1 MSDSDLVPLMY
12 RAQIEHRGK
21 IQYTGNRGQQEEDQP
36 ASKWLNQ
43 WLKGCPPVP
52 KAPDENVPK
61 WKQKPQQTKVKIPQ
75 FGANVHTW
83 EYTQSWR
90 FVTNSGQDEGIIR
103 PVIGAK
109 GIPFYPGSS
118 MKGAFLRAC
127 QQIAPDKLLDYCG
140 GEVEEIIAG
149 KTQKKTKPGVL
160 RFHGGYPVDMSWGNT
175 KRLLDLVH
183 NQEERQVMRNENSS
197 AKVQISLYQTKF
209 KFGISRIK
217 NNTHIHVDWNLVE
230 KIWER
235 ALSDGIGSRT
245 SAGYGRFEKI
255 QDQNKIFVSSS
266 KVLASVNLSGRG
278 IVSTLLNGTTEFR
291 PNMFKAALRGHT
303 LRLLAGVT
311 NDETTQRLTKE
322 LWGGFLQC
330 NEESGSIVGKFG
342 IDFQVKELLP
352 DRHTYTPP
360 AKRPQTMHLY
370 NLKSGRLDIFAA
382 KSSSEKD
389 REFLTLLIK
398 FSLLLG
404 GFGKSWRR
412 VHHDL
417 FYQSYFDNNDKPM
430 IGCHWLFT
438 KLSESAD
445 YCITAPRGELD
456 NIKTFLATIPDTVR
470 NYFNLPST
478 NNHVNNWREVWHPQ
492 KVQVWGRIAEDKN
505 DSQAVEWFHLDN
517 FIKRTELTGRIGNRE
532 DPSKVSR
539 IWHRMYPLYV
549 KVDGQIM
556 HKKNGDGNY
565 KYVELLTIFTPDDLP
580 KARDFLTFLNK
591 GKNFTKLWG
600 GN

>member
-12 RAQIEHRGK
+12 RAQIEDRGK
-21 IQYTGNRGQQEEDQP
+21 IQYAGGRGQQEEDQP

-61 WKQKPQQTKVKIPQ
+61 WKQKPPQTQVKIPQ

-217 NNTHIHVDWNLVE
+217 NNIHIHVDWNLVE

-255 QDQNKIFVSSS
+255 QDQNKIFLSSN

-278 IVSTLLNGTTEFR
+278 IFSTLLNGTTEFR

-311 NDETTQRLTKE
+311 NDETTQRLTKKM
-322 LWGGFLQC
+322 WGGFLQC
-330 NEESGSIVGKFG
+330 GEESGSIVGKFG
-342 IDFQVKELLP
+342 VDFQVKDLAFEEHKYSSNG
-352 DRHTYTPP
+352 RR
-360 AKRPQTMHLY
+360 ARPMPLY
-370 NLKSGRLDIFAA
+370 NLKSGILDIFAVQ
-382 KSSSEKD
+382 SCSEQE

-412 VHHDL
+412 VHHGL
-417 FYQSYFDNNDKPM
+417 FYQSYFKNNDKPM
-430 IGCHWLFT
+430 IGCHWLFS
-438 KLSESAD
+438 KPSESAD

-456 NIKTFLATIPDTVR
+456 NIKTFLASIPDSVR

-492 KVQVWGRIAEDKN
+492 RVQVWGRIAEDKN
-505 DSQAVEWFHLDN
+505 DSQAVEWFHKDN
-517 FIKRTELTGRIGNRE
+517 FIKKTELTGIIGK
-532 DPSKVSR
+532 PSKVSR

-549 KVDGQIM
+549 KIDGKLI
-556 HKKNGDGNY
+556 HKKNERGNY
-565 KYVELLTIFTPDDLP
+565 KYFELLTIFTPDDLP
-580 KARDFLTFLNK
+580 KAREFLNLL
-591 GKNFTKLWG
+591 NRRDNDFIKLWG
-600 GN
+600 GD